1 MTRPIRFLLSRE
13 ENVDPHVDWIVAQS
27 LRDAGFEVI
36 LGGILSPEQTAETA
50 RDEGVDLVGY
60 GARDHRT
67 AATRLIA
74 HMHECGIGGLPVAI
88 GASLGESEEAAL
100 REIGVQEVFNPRNVT
115 KDTLERFRAV
125 GRLQPAEP
133 ERS

>member
-13 ENVDPHVDWIVAQS
+13 ENVDPQVDWIVAQK
-27 LRDAGFEVI
+27 LRGAGFEVI
-36 LGGILSPEQTAETA
+36 LGGVLSPEQTAETA

-60 GARDHRT
+60 GVTDHRT

-74 HMHECGIGGLPVAI
+74 HMHKCGIGGLPVVI
-88 GASLGESEEAAL
+88 GASPGESEEAAL
-100 REIGVQEVFNPRNVT
+100 REIGVREVFNPLNVT

-125 GRLQPAEP
+125 GRLKPSGP
-133 ERS
+133 GSS